1 MNGSS
6 MSTSNGKVDRKESQI
21 YDPVIGKI
29 IDCIDTLIH
38 SHALYPQPT
47 RAILASD
54 LFCFFFLFFSYLTF
68 DRHTAFNR
76 HCNLC

>member
-38 SHALYPQPT
+38 PIPT
-47 RAILASD
+47 TDSGNSCI
-54 LFCFFFLFFSYLTF
+54 
-68 DRHTAFNR
+68 
-76 HCNLC
+76 